1 MNYGLGIRLFMC
13 CTSIF
18 ELENKNDF
26 DTWKKKIKM
35 IFDTGSIDQF

>member
-26 DTWKKKIKM
+26 DTWKKN
-35 IFDTGSIDQF
+35 

>member
-26 DTWKKKIKM
+26 DTWIKKNKND
-35 IFDTGSIDQF
+35 F